1 MTMGDDAELHSRCPH
16 ITLKM
21 QSADRGV
28 VLFRIRRLM
37 PLGKLKDAYCSQMGL
52 AKDMAMLSFD
62 GEQISDSE
70 TANSLELEDED
81 IMDVQM
87 KRQSEAGDAP
97 VRALDL
103 SI

>member
-1 MTMGDDAELHSRCPH
+1 MEENAGLRISPH

-52 AKDMAMLSFD
+52 SKDLASLSFD
-62 GEQISDSE
+62 GERINDND

-81 IMDVQM
+81 MMDVLM
-87 KRQSEAGDAP
+87 KRQSEAGDAAIRP
-97 VRALDL
+97 AD
-103 SI
+103 STSS